1 MKKTISATLLVLL
14 FLCPLF
20 GCGREETPPIVY
32 DSRVLINSEPMSDRL
47 VYAGE
52 FQTPTSGAS
61 ILSSAF
67 PEHRF
72 FGTLSQSTITMHETY
87 QTDDVVA
94 EAPALRRALGLS
106 EEEYRKQ
113 INVSEN
119 AMTVYVWEDAVLYCV
134 AVSEEARYEN
144 EPVTYAEKHLFVEY
158 REKTEESYLC
168 VLSPEELYG
177 GKTDALTSAYHGRVD
192 DRYYDTYGYYD
203 FSAHEY
209 RHYETAADLPP
220 YQGSA
225 YSSARDV
232 GKIVSED
239 ALLNKHLNGV
249 YSADSVYFLGDR
261 IYATVVNGGRYHSE
275 GSEPYEGTDLWTF
288 MIDAADG
295 EILYAEC
302 VHLENYWQGTT
313 AMRLYRKGK
322 NGLLYDLSLPLSAE
336 QKGEGM
342 P

>member
-1 MKKTISATLLVLL
+1 MKKIISAFLLLLLVCS
-14 FLCPLF
+14 FF
-20 GCGREETPPIVY
+20 GCRREETPQIVY
-32 DSRVLINSEPMSDRL
+32 GSRVLIELEPMSDRL

-52 FQTPTSGAS
+52 FQTPTSGVS

-67 PEHRF
+67 PEHQF

-87 QTDDVVA
+87 QADDVVA
-94 EAPALRRALGLS
+94 EAPALRRVLGYT
-106 EEEYRKQ
+106 EKEYRRQ
-113 INVSEN
+113 INVSESS
-119 AMTVYVWEDAVLYCV
+119 MDIHVWEDAILYCV
-134 AVSEEARYEN
+134 EVPEGLQYEN
-144 EPVTYAEKHLFVEY
+144 ETVAYAGKYLLAEY
-158 REKTEESYLC
+158 REKTDEAYLC
-168 VLSPEELYG
+168 ALSPEERYG
-177 GKTDALTSAYHGRVD
+177 GRPDALTSAYHGRVD
-192 DRYYDTYGYYD
+192 DRYYGTYGYYD
-203 FSAHEY
+203 LSTHEY
-209 RHYETAADLPP
+209 RHYETADDLPP

-275 GSEPYEGTDLWTF
+275 GSEPYEGTDLWVF
-288 MIDAADG
+288 MLDATSG

-302 VHLENYWQGTT
+302 LHLENYWQGST
-313 AMRLYRKGK
+313 ALRLYRKGED
-322 NGLLYDLSLPLSAE
+322 GLLYDLSLPLSAE